1 MPLKSG
7 RLTSQESA
15 FVGHMV
21 RINDPTAAAQ
31 LAGYRQPSNRGGDL
45 MRRPAV
51 VAEVQARVTHRL
63 RTEGYEVGVGT
74 LIEIAGDKAAP
85 KAPRVMAA
93 KALVELSAGTE
104 QDGQAKPLHEMSRSE
119 LQQAAED
126 AKQYLAELE
135 APMIEGDVVSPGSV
149 FD

>member
-7 RLTSQESA
+7 RLTPQERT
-15 FVGHMV
+15 FVDHMA
-21 RINDPTAAAQ
+21 RFNDRTEAAR
-31 LAGYRQPSNRGGDL
+31 LAGYRQPSSRGGDL

-51 VAEVQARVTHRL
+51 VAEVQERVTHRL

-74 LIEIAGDKAAP
+74 LIEIASDSAAP

-93 KALVELSAGTE
+93 KALVELSGGLE
-104 QDGQAKPLHEMSRSE
+104 QGGQAKDLHEMSRAE

-126 AKQYLAELE
+126 AKRYLAELE
-135 APMIEGDVVSPGSV
+135 APMIEGEVVSEGGV